1 MELKIQEAARLAGVS
16 IRTLRYYDEIGL
28 LPPGRV
34 TQAGYRLYDDAAM
47 ARLQEVLFFRELGF
61 ALEDIRTI
69 MTDPGY
75 DRKEALRRHRAM
87 LKKKRAQID
96 SLIDLVDRTIRGERD
111 LSFTQFDTKEMDKM
125 KSEYA
130 KEARERWGHTAA
142 YAESEKKTKGYDGQK
157 WSSVQE
163 GMEALMAE
171 FAAIRGENPAGEA
184 AQALVMRWQAYITEN
199 FYACT
204 DEILKGLG
212 QMYVCDERF
221 KANIDKHGE
230 GTAQFMADA
239 IAAKCG
245 K

>member
-1 MELKIQEAARLAGVS
+1 MELKIQEAAKLAGVS

-75 DRKEALRRHRAM
+75 DREEALRRHRAM
-87 LKKKRAQID
+87 LKKKREQID

-239 IAAKCG
+239 IAAK
-245 K
+245 

>member
-1 MELKIQEAARLAGVS
+1 MELKIQEAAKLAGVS

-61 ALEDIRTI
+61 ELEDIRTI

-75 DRKEALRRHRAM
+75 DREEALRRHRAM
-87 LKKKRAQID
+87 LEKKRAQID
-96 SLIDLVDRTIRGERD
+96 SLIDLVDRTMRGERD
-111 LSFTQFDTKEMDKM
+111 LSFAQFDTKEMDKM

-157 WSSVQE
+157 WSSVQA

-184 AQALVMRWQAYITEN
+184 AQALVLRWQAYITEN

>member
-1 MELKIQEAARLAGVS
+1 MELKIQEAAKLAGVS

-47 ARLQEVLFFRELGF
+47 ARLQEILFFRELGF

-69 MTDPGY
+69 MSDPDY
-75 DRKEALRRHRAM
+75 DRNEALRRQRAM
-87 LKKKRAQID
+87 LLEKRAQID
-96 SLIDLVDRTIRGERD
+96 SLIDLVDRTMRGERD
-111 LSFTQFDTKEMDKM
+111 LSFTPFDTREMDRM
-125 KSEYA
+125 KNEYA

-142 YAESEKKTKGYDGQK
+142 YAESEKKTKGYDGAK

-163 GMEALMAE
+163 GMEALMAQ
-171 FAAIRGENPAGEA
+171 FAAVRDQDPAGEA
-184 AQALVMRWQAYITEN
+184 AQALVIRWQAYITEN

-239 IAAKCG
+239 IAAKCVE
-245 K
+245 

>member
-1 MELKIQEAARLAGVS
+1 MELKIQEAAKLAGVS

-61 ALEDIRTI
+61 ALEDIRAI

-75 DRKEALRRHRAM
+75 DREEALRRHRAM

-96 SLIDLVDRTIRGERD
+96 SLIDLVDRTMRGERD

-163 GMEALMAE
+163 GMEALMEE
-171 FAAIRGENPAGEA
+171 FAAIRGENPAGET

>member
-1 MELKIQEAARLAGVS
+1 MELKIQEAAKLAGVS

-199 FYACT
+199 FYTCT

>member
-61 ALEDIRTI
+61 ALEDIRAI

-96 SLIDLVDRTIRGERD
+96 SLIDLVDRTMRGERD
-111 LSFTQFDTKEMDKM
+111 LSFTQFDTKEMDLM

-163 GMEALMAE
+163 GMEALMEE

>member
-61 ALEDIRTI
+61 ALEDIRAI

-75 DRKEALRRHRAM
+75 DREEALRRHRAM

-96 SLIDLVDRTIRGERD
+96 SLIDLVDRTMRGERD

>member
-1 MELKIQEAARLAGVS
+1 MELKIQEAAKLAGVS

-47 ARLQEVLFFRELGF
+47 ARLQEILFFRELGF

-69 MTDPGY
+69 MSDPDY
-75 DRKEALRRHRAM
+75 DRNEALRRQRAM
-87 LKKKRAQID
+87 LLEKRAQID
-96 SLIDLVDRTIRGERD
+96 SLIDLVDRTMRGERD

-239 IAAKCG
+239 IAAK
-245 K
+245 

>member
-157 WSSVQE
+157 WSSVQA